1 MGQVMIVHDSSEMV
15 ETEEHGQI
23 SSSCNI
29 AELESSL
36 EAQNRVY
43 ARWRCVVSEVR
54 PKTLTECRKERNNRP
69 FLAKILNIF

>member
-1 MGQVMIVHDSSEMV
+1 MGQVMVVHDSSEMV
-15 ETEEHGQI
+15 ETEEHGQF

-43 ARWRCVVSEVR
+43 ARWKCVVSEVR
-54 PKTLTECRKERNNRP
+54 PKTLSECRKERTKRS
-69 FLAKILNIF
+69 FLANLTNIF

>member
-1 MGQVMIVHDSSEMV
+1 MGQVMLVHGSSEMV
-15 ETEEHGQI
+15 ESEEHGQI

-54 PKTLTECRKERNNRP
+54 PKTLSECRKERTKRS
-69 FLAKILNIF
+69 FLANLTNIF